1 VCVCV
6 WMQLSEMATE
16 LEDERELATSRL
28 TELEKLQQDHQEAV
42 KEIESLKMDV
52 RDSDCHCKICTDSFC
67 SLAQNLSSD
76 STILICPEC
85 VYDLLNL
92 LFVVYLLWI
101 VQFVVGLLGL

>member
-1 VCVCV
+1 MCVCVCV

-52 RDSDCHCKICTDSFC
+52 RDSDCHCKICAGSF
-67 SLAQNLSSD
+67 SALAQILSSN
-76 STILICPEC
+76 SIILICPKC
-85 VYDLLNL
+85 VVQLN
-92 LFVVYLLWI
+92 
-101 VQFVVGLLGL
+101 